1 MQITLKQYNLDLTNS
16 KSLFILDGEKPTK
29 IIAKPRVGIKEGTD
43 KLWNFSINN
52 HL

>member
-1 MQITLKQYNLDLTNS
+1 MGLEK
-16 KSLFILDGEKPTK
+16 KPTK
-29 IIAKPRVGIKEGTD
+29 IIAKPRVGIKVGTD